1 MLATFELNQPN
12 YNNDPNHPN
21 DLNLILDMKVDS
33 DKCIGCGF
41 CVRDCPVEAVKLVKK
56 KAVIY
61 DHWCTHCG
69 LCLRVCEAEAITADE
84 TMPADA
90 VECDACPIKCWI
102 NADHVGACQRYRNES
117 GRLVRLTPL
126 HTFEEVEQTV
136 GSDPEEVIRKPV
148 VTAIGSGTTYPDCKP
163 APCILKENRQG
174 IDVVT
179 VVTEVPLSYSSIIVK
194 VDTDI
199 PIGREGDRIY
209 VGKREVGMVET
220 EQYGSKMLHIGG
232 VNRLTGE
239 NGFVIARTVTD
250 IANRKPVKLRI
261 ENGSRLTVQVGQPPI
276 IDGEKGTK
284 MRVGCGSATMG
295 LFAPLLIEAA
305 DEVIILD
312 SHITGQMSRHVA
324 GQFAGAKATGVR
336 LKFKESTPGRYFGD
350 HGNGWGGTSI
360 ENPAD
365 IIDSIDM
372 NIAWTAM
379 TILITETTGQN
390 GVMFKTTQN
399 GGLSEIP
406 LSKTARTALKTI
418 SNSCEPSR
426 VSAIY
431 TAGAGGSARAGVT
444 KYPIKLT
451 RAVHKAKAHL
461 TVGGSP
467 GYVLPGGGIT
477 FMVDVERVKQGSFY
491 WTPTPATICPLEY
504 TMKLKDYEKMGGH
517 VEAMKPF
524 KARKPE

>member
-1 MLATFELNQPN
+1 MN
-12 YNNDPNHPN
+12 
-21 DLNLILDMKVDS
+21 VDS
-33 DKCIGCGF
+33 DKCVGCGF
-41 CVRDCPVEAVKLVKK
+41 CVRDCPVEAVKLKQK
-56 KAVIY
+56 KAVIN
-61 DHWCTHCG
+61 DHWCTQCG
-69 LCLRVCEAEAITADE
+69 VCQRVCEVQAITAD
-84 TMPADA
+84 DA
-90 VECDACPIKCWI
+90 MHPDAIECDACPIKCRI
-102 NADHVGACQRYRNES
+102 NAGYIGACLRYRNED
-117 GRLVRLTPL
+117 GTLVRITPS
-126 HTFEEVEQTV
+126 HDFQDVASIV
-136 GSDPEEVIRKPV
+136 GPDPKEVIRKPV

-163 APCILKENRQG
+163 APGILTENRRG

-199 PIGREGDRIY
+199 PIGKEGDRVL

-232 VNRLTGE
+232 VNRLTGP
-239 NGFVIARTVTD
+239 NGFVVARTITD
-250 IANRKPVKLRI
+250 IANRKAVKLKI
-261 ENGSRLTVQVGQPPI
+261 ENGPRLEIQVGRPPV
-276 IDGEKGTK
+276 IDSQAASK

-295 LFAPLLIEAA
+295 LFAPLLVEAA

-324 GQFAGAKATGVR
+324 GQYAGAKASGVR

-350 HGNGWGGTSI
+350 RGSGWGGTSI
-360 ENPAD
+360 THPVD
-365 IIDSIDM
+365 IIDSIDSD
-372 NIAWTAM
+372 IAWQGM

-390 GVMFKTTQN
+390 AILF
-399 GGLSEIP
+399 GLDGSAQLQEIA
-406 LSKTARTALKTI
+406 LTEKARVALDAI

-444 KYPIKLT
+444 KYPIRLT
-451 RAVHKAKAHL
+451 RAVHEAKAHL

-477 FMVDVERVKQGSFY
+477 FMVDVERVQQGSFY

-504 TMKLKDYEKMGGH
+504 TMELEDYEKMGGH
-517 VEAMKPF
+517 LAAMKPF
-524 KARKPE
+524 KAKKPK

>member
-1 MLATFELNQPN
+1 MN
-12 YNNDPNHPN
+12 
-21 DLNLILDMKVDS
+21 VDS
-33 DKCIGCGF
+33 DKCVGCGF
-41 CVRDCPVEAVKLVKK
+41 CVRDCPVDAVKLVKK
-56 KAVIY
+56 KAVIN

-69 LCLRVCEAEAITADE
+69 VCLRVCESEAIAADE
-84 TMPADA
+84 NMPQEAI
-90 VECDACPIKCWI
+90 ECDACPIKCWI
-102 NADHVGACQRYRNES
+102 NAGYIGACHRYRNDD
-117 GRLVRLTPL
+117 GALVRITPL
-126 HTFEEVEQTV
+126 HDFQDVAPIV
-136 GSDPEEVIRKPV
+136 GPDPKEVIRKPV

-163 APCILKENRQG
+163 APRILKENRRG

-199 PIGREGDRIY
+199 PIGKEGDRIL

-232 VNRLTGE
+232 VNRLTGQ
-239 NGFVIARTVTD
+239 NGFVVARTITD
-250 IANRKPVKLRI
+250 LANRKAVKLKI
-261 ENGSRLTVQVGQPPI
+261 ENGPRLTVQVGRSPI
-276 IDGEKGTK
+276 IDSEAASK

-295 LFAPLLIEAA
+295 LFAPLLVEAA

-324 GQFAGAKATGVR
+324 GQFAGAKTSGIR
-336 LKFKESTPGRYFGD
+336 LKFNESTPGRCFGD
-350 HGNGWGGTSI
+350 HGSGWGGTSI
-360 ENPAD
+360 TNPID
-365 IIDSIDM
+365 IIDSIDTD
-372 NIAWTAM
+372 IAWQGM

-390 GVMFKTTQN
+390 GAMYELEKSGQLK
-399 GGLSEIP
+399 GIP
-406 LSKTARTALKTI
+406 IAEKARAALEAI

-451 RAVHKAKAHL
+451 RAVHQAKAHL

-477 FMVDVERVKQGSFY
+477 FMVDVERVKEGSFY

-504 TMKLKDYEKMGGH
+504 TMELKDYEKMGGH
-517 VEAMKPF
+517 VEAVKPF
-524 KARKPE
+524 RARKPSSE

>member
-1 MLATFELNQPN
+1 
-12 YNNDPNHPN
+12 
-21 DLNLILDMKVDS
+21 MKVDT
-33 DKCIGCGF
+33 DKCIGCGY
-41 CVRDCPVEAVKLVKK
+41 CVRDCPVEAVKLKKK
-56 KAVIY
+56 KAVIN
-61 DHWCTHCG
+61 DHWCTQCG
-69 LCLRVCEAEAITADE
+69 VCQRVCEVEAIAADD
-84 TMPADA
+84 TMRQDA

-102 NADHVGACQRYRNES
+102 NAGYIGACHRYRNDD
-117 GRLVRLTPL
+117 GTLVRITPL
-126 HTFEEVEQTV
+126 HDFQDVAPIV
-136 GSDPEEVIRKPV
+136 GSDPKEIIRNPV

-163 APCILKENRQG
+163 APRILNENRRG

-199 PIGREGDRIY
+199 PIGKEGDRIL

-232 VNRLTGE
+232 VNRLTGQ
-239 NGFVIARTVTD
+239 NGFVVARTITD
-250 IANRKPVKLRI
+250 IANRKTVKLKI
-261 ENGSRLTVQVGQPPI
+261 ENGPRLTIQVGRPPI
-276 IDGEKGTK
+276 IDSETANK

-295 LFAPLLIEAA
+295 LFAPLLVEAA
-305 DEVIILD
+305 DEVIIID

-360 ENPAD
+360 TNPID
-365 IIDSIDM
+365 IIDSIDTD
-372 NIAWTAM
+372 IAWQGM

-390 GVMFKTTQN
+390 GTVFELDESGQLKETPIT
-399 GGLSEIP
+399 E
-406 LSKTARTALKTI
+406 KARVALEAI

-451 RAVHKAKAHL
+451 RAVHEAKAHL
-461 TVGGSP
+461 TVGGAP

-477 FMVDVERVKQGSFY
+477 FMVDVERVKEGSFY

-504 TMKLKDYEKMGGH
+504 TMELKDYEKMGGH
-517 VEAMKPF
+517 VAAMKPYRA
-524 KARKPE
+524 KKPK

>member
-1 MLATFELNQPN
+1 
-12 YNNDPNHPN
+12 
-21 DLNLILDMKVDS
+21 MKIDK

-56 KAVIY
+56 KAVIN

-69 LCLRVCEAEAITADE
+69 VCRRVCEEEAIAAEE
-84 TMPADA
+84 TMPQGAI
-90 VECDACPIKCWI
+90 ECDACPIKCWI
-102 NADHVGACQRYRNES
+102 NAGQIGACHRYRNED
-117 GRLVRLTPL
+117 GRLFRITPL
-126 HTFEEVEQTV
+126 HSFEDVKQTV
-136 GSDPEEVIRKPV
+136 GPDPKEVIRKPV

-163 APCILKENRQG
+163 APCILKENREG
-174 IDVVT
+174 VDVVT

-199 PIGREGDRIY
+199 PIGKEGQRIF

-220 EQYGSKMLHIGG
+220 EQYGSKMLHVGG
-232 VNRLTGE
+232 VNRLTGK
-239 NGFVIARTVTD
+239 NGFVVARTITD
-250 IANRKPVKLRI
+250 IANRKAVKLKI
-261 ENGSRLTVQVGQPPI
+261 ENGSRLTIQIGRPPI
-276 IDGEKGTK
+276 INGEEAAK

-295 LFAPLLIEAA
+295 LFAPLLVEAA

-324 GQFAGAKATGVR
+324 GQYAGAKATGVR
-336 LKFKESTPGRYFGD
+336 LKFKESTPGRYFGN
-350 HGNGWGGTSI
+350 HGSGWGGTSI
-360 ENPAD
+360 TNPVD
-365 IIDSIDM
+365 IIDAIDM
-372 NIAWTAM
+372 NIAWPAM

-390 GVMFKTTQN
+390 GRMFKMEESGKLT
-399 GGLSEIP
+399 EVP
-406 LSKTARTALKTI
+406 LSQTARAALEAI

-431 TAGAGGSARAGVT
+431 TAGAGGSA
-444 KYPIKLT
+444 PIKLT
-451 RAVHKAKAHL
+451 RAVHKGEAHL

-477 FMVDVERVKQGSFY
+477 FMVDVERVKDGSFY

-504 TMKLKDYEKMGGH
+504 TMELKDYKELGGH

-524 KARKPE
+524 KARKPK